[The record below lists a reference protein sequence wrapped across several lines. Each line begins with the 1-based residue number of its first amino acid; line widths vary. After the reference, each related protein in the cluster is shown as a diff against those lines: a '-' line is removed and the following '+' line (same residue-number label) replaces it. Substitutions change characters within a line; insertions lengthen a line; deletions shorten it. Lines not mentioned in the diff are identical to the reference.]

1 MFWDFDGRN
10 VAMILWREACLTTE
24 KIPFSVVFVFQA
36 MLTYHNSD
44 VRKNKLNN
52 KKRSFSSEKLPSDFL
67 AGKKSKD
74 DAGEKV
80 CPSVETRK
88 RCFLKLSK
96 SCYLAFGPK
105 NMTNVLITPYL
116 LSNSTYTS
124 SIGSTGEK

>member
-10 VAMILWREACLTTE
+10 VAMMLWREACLTTE

-67 AGKKSKD
+67 AGKNQRMML
-74 DAGEKV
+74 EKK
-80 CPSVETRK
+80 CARLLRQGNAAFSNCQSRAILHSVQRIWPT
-88 RCFLKLSK
+88 F
-96 SCYLAFGPK
+96 
-105 NMTNVLITPYL
+105 
-116 LSNSTYTS
+116 
-124 SIGSTGEK
+124 